1 MSNTDD
7 TTRTPADAGGG
18 KPGSKPVGQAKRAA
32 REERLAEALRA
43 NLKRRKQQ
51 QRGRKTDAQ
60 DGAD

>member
-1 MSNTDD
+1 MSDPDD
-7 TTRTPADAGGG
+7 TTHSPADRGSG
-18 KPGSKPVGQAKRAA
+18 KPGSNPAGQSKRAA